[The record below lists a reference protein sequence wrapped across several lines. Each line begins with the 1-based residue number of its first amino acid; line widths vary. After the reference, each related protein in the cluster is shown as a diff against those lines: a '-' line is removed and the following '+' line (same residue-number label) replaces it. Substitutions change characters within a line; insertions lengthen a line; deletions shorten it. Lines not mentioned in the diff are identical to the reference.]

1 MTATASDVLDIL
13 GVEGALGASRLV
25 PSQPGSAIVG
35 TAVTVRKVPQ
45 RRAPAAGA
53 GAGAGEADMGEIEGA
68 NQADP
73 GDVLVIQGLAGV
85 SAMGGLM
92 STMAKRQGAVGAVV
106 DGGVRDLGRAR
117 SLGFPIW
124 SSEVTPV
131 TGKWRSE
138 VIEVNGPVSIA
149 GVTVR
154 PGDLVVADETG
165 VAFVPAEIVFEVVE
179 RIEAIAGAEEG
190 YVAALAGDLPL
201 PELIKAHRGENP
213 E

>member
-1 MTATASDVLDIL
+1 
-13 GVEGALGASRLV
+13 
-25 PSQPGSAIVG
+25 
-35 TAVTVRKVPQ
+35 
-45 RRAPAAGA
+45 
-53 GAGAGEADMGEIEGA
+53 DMGEIEGA

-92 STMAKRQGAVGAVV
+92 SAMAKRQGAIGAVV
-106 DGGVRDLGRAR
+106 DGGIRDLGRAR
-117 SLGFPIW
+117 SLDFPIW

-138 VIEVNGPVSIA
+138 VVEINGAVSIA
-149 GVTVR
+149 GLVVR

-165 VAFVPAEIVFEVVE
+165 VAFVPAELAPDVVE
-179 RIEAIAGAEEG
+179 RVEAIAAAEDG

-201 PELIKAHRGENP
+201 PELIKAHRGKGP
-213 E
+213 Q